1 MGGKLGNSNKKDG
14 FRYEMNFFNEALKRG
29 LDVFIP
35 AGDYLPQDCI
45 IQNSE
50 GKIYKVQVKGT
61 NTSVQE
67 KKVKKIPRYRLSTG
81 KGTKGKTVIDC
92 NDCDILV
99 GYVAPLDTLYLIPC
113 QEILGVSTWLYP
125 DDPKTKS
132 RLEKFR
138 DNWSVFDN

>member
-1 MGGKLGNSNKKDG
+1 MAGKLGNSNKKDG

-67 KKVKKIPRYRLSTG
+67 KQVKKIPRYRLSTG
-81 KGTKGKTVIDC
+81 KGRKGKSVIDC

-99 GYVAPLDTLYLIPC
+99 GYVAPLDIMYLIPC
-113 QEILGVSTWLYP
+113 GEILGVSTWLYP

-138 DNWSVFDN
+138 ENWSVFDN

>member
-1 MGGKLGNSNKKDG
+1 MGGKSGNSNKKDG
-14 FRYEMNFFNEALKRG
+14 FRYEMNFFNEAIKRG

-50 GKIYKVQVKGT
+50 GKIYKVQEKGT
-61 NTSVQE
+61 NTSVQD
-67 KKVKKIPRYRLSTG
+67 KKIPRYRLSTG
-81 KGTKGKTVIDC
+81 KGSRGKTII
-92 NDCDILV
+92 DCDIIA
-99 GYVAPLDTLYLIPC
+99 GYVAPLDLLYLIPC
-113 QEILGVSTWLYP
+113 EEILGVSTWLYP

-138 DNWSVFDN
+138 ENWSVFNN